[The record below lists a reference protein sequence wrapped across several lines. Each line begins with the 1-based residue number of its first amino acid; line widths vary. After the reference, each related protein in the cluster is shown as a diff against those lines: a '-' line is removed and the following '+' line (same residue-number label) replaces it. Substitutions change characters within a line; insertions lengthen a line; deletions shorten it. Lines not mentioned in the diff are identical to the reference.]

1 MQYATCTLCAVLH
14 ALKNES
20 VMKDVG
26 RGGGEKE
33 RGGEKGGWGRGGREG
48 GREGVREGSR
58 NCQSGRTSKGT
69 LMEI

>member
-1 MQYATCTLCAVLH
+1 MQYAICTLCSVLH

-20 VMKDVG
+20 FMKEVG
-26 RGGGEKE
+26 RGGG
-33 RGGEKGGWGRGGREG
+33 GEGKGREG
-48 GREGVREGSR
+48 GLEGVREGSR